1 MCKESDVEED
11 EKVRANMWVSKK
23 IWEDLSVI
31 QKETG
36 RSKLDLVREA
46 LWRFVRDYN
55 TILETKND

>member
-1 MCKESDVEED
+1 VQGDIMDED

-23 IWEDLSVI
+23 IWDEMTVI

-46 LWRFVRDYN
+46 LWRFVRDYKAN
-55 TILETKND
+55 LLED

>member
-1 MCKESDVEED
+1 VQGDIMDED

-23 IWEDLSVI
+23 IWDEMTVI

-46 LWRFVRDYN
+46 LWRFVRDYKTN
-55 TILETKND
+55 LLEDGK

>member
-1 MCKESDVEED
+1 MDED

-23 IWEDLSVI
+23 IWDELSVI

-55 TILETKND
+55 LGDKK

>member
-1 MCKESDVEED
+1 MEED